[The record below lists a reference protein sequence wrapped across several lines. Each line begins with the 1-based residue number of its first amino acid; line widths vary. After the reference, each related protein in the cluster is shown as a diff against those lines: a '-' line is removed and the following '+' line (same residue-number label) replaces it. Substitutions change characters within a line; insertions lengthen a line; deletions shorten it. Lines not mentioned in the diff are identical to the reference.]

1 MREISEPPYK
11 QGEQCIFLA
20 GRWSQIVLTGS
31 AVYKTEM
38 TNCKKRESNFVSHHC
53 CLGGSKR
60 CKKEHWSSPH
70 HITLVA
76 PWKHL
81 GSTLKAPWKHLGSTL
96 KALWKHLGSTV
107 WAEAVSVVRSKKEH
121 WSSGVPTI
129 SAARLC
135 PWATTF
141 PRISYTYYALHTHS
155 SEQDILS
162 IWVSA
167 YIW

>member
-1 MREISEPPYK
+1 MRDISEPPYK

-20 GRWSQIVLTGS
+20 GRWSQLVLTGS

-96 KALWKHLGSTV
+96 KAPWKHFGSTL
-107 WAEAVSVVRSKKEH
+107 EALSGRKQWVLLDLRRSIDLVVSPPYQLH
-121 WSSGVPTI
+121 D
-129 SAARLC
+129 SARELR
-135 PWATTF
+135 PSHVSHIHITHYTHVLVNKTF
-141 PRISYTYYALHTHS
+141 
-155 SEQDILS
+155 
-162 IWVSA
+162 
-167 YIW
+167 